1 VPLSATPALLPSPF
15 GEGLGVRP
23 KTQAEQGIFAPRCN
37 KIMRKFYLLTLTL
50 LFIASCM
57 NAQDTLCNAAF
68 TIDNSEPMHVQL
80 DAEWIDS
87 TATYTWTTEG
97 GIIAEGTSSNVLL
110 YPGIREICLHVE
122 TPTCEADSCMW
133 TDVLCTNNTIKFKIT
148 SFGDSTGIF
157 DTINIQAFNGI
168 DEVLAYTGFTLTTN
182 QHVEWLEC
190 LDETIDCVNLVISPQ
205 TLWQLYADSIN
216 LEAEYISGG
225 EGPILLQILPN
236 AATSPNFGELLGIGC
251 IGSGVENQESMPLL
265 IWPNPA
271 TDVLNFASAPDALRL
286 IDFSGNMIFEKSEK
300 TDKLSIQQIPAG
312 IYLVQARYGN
322 VWKIARLIISN

>member
-1 VPLSATPALLPSPF
+1 
-15 GEGLGVRP
+15 
-23 KTQAEQGIFAPRCN
+23 
-37 KIMRKFYLLTLTL
+37 MRKFFALTLTL
-50 LFIASCM
+50 QFIASYL

-87 TATYTWTTEG
+87 TAAYTWTTEG

-110 YPGIREICLHVE
+110 YPGIREICLHAE
-122 TPTCEADSCMW
+122 TPTCEADSCLW
-133 TDVLCTNNTIKFKIT
+133 TDVLCTNNTIKFKLT

-157 DTINIQAFNGI
+157 DTINIQAFNGLE
-168 DEVLAYTGFTLTTN
+168 EVFAYSGFTLATN
-182 QHVEWLEC
+182 QHVQWLEC

-205 TLWQLYADSIN
+205 TLWQLYADSIQ

-251 IGSGVENQESMPLL
+251 ISSDVKNHDNTPLL

-271 TDVLNFASAPDALRL
+271 ADVLNFTTAPDALRL
-286 IDFSGNMIFEKSEK
+286 IDFSGKVILEKSEK

-312 IYLVQARYGN
+312 IYLVQARSRN
-322 VWKIARLIISN
+322 VWRKTRLIISN